1 MIRWRPADSLPRL
14 GLAALA
20 AAAGALVPGVAL
32 AASPD
37 FLSPGGPPDSR
48 IVMIWDV
55 FLIVA
60 VVVLVGVGGA
70 VLYAA
75 IRFRR
80 RSPDEMPAQIHG
92 IARLEIAWTVIPLI
106 ILLGLFALNVVN
118 VQYLRHG
125 PSPASAA
132 GRRGVD
138 IGVVGRQFY
147 WTFDY
152 PNGKASIATLTIPV
166 GVPVYLRTR
175 SLDVIHGFWVPQ
187 LGAKIDALPGIVNH
201 AFIEA
206 SRPGTFRGQCYEFCG
221 VGHAQML
228 ITVKAVSMAQYRATI
243 AHLPSAASTGT

>member
-1 MIRWRPADSLPRL
+1 MRL

-20 AAAGALVPGVAL
+20 AAAGWLVPATAC
-32 AASPD
+32 AASPV
-37 FLSPGGPPDSR
+37 FLNPGGPPDSR
-48 IVMIWDV
+48 IVMIWNV
-55 FLIVA
+55 FLVVA

-70 VLYAA
+70 IVYAA

-80 RSPDEMPAQIHG
+80 RSPDEMPPQVHG
-92 IARLEIAWTVIPLI
+92 IVRLEVAWTVGPAIL
-106 ILLGLFALNVVN
+106 LLGLFGLNVVN

-125 PSPASAA
+125 PNPASAA

-138 IGVVGRQFY
+138 IGVVGRQFS

-166 GVPVYLRTR
+166 GVPIYLHTR

-206 SRPGTFRGQCYEFCG
+206 SRPGTYRGQCYEFCG
-221 VGHAQML
+221 VGHDQML

-243 AHLPSAASTGT
+243 ARLPSAASTGT